1 MRSQTCAILLGISEI
16 FVLLIALL
24 IFWSVANF
32 GKNTSLGFWGSL
44 LLAIF
49 TTPIIAFLI
58 ILIFFR
64 KR

>member
-1 MRSQTCAILLGISEI
+1 MRSQTCAMLFGTTEILI
-16 FVLLIALL
+16 LLIAVL

-49 TTPIIAFLI
+49 TTPVIAFFI

>member
-1 MRSQTCAILLGISEI
+1 MLLTTCAIMFGISEI
-16 FVLLIALL
+16 LIVLLGIL
-24 IFWSVANF
+24 IFWAVANF

-58 ILIFFR
+58 ILIFF
-64 KR
+64 KRR